1 MRFANTMILFL
12 AALAVAGGFLWTQM
26 AEPVVPAPV
35 GEPLIRFDASD
46 LGRIEME
53 RGEERGVLLPVNQV
67 WKLAEPVDDRLDTRA
82 GLVLFMGLNGL
93 ELRRT
98 LVGVDPEEY
107 GLGRR
112 GVRVVLRDHGG
123 GLMHELTVGHV
134 SPWEDEEDLPT
145 MYVQWHNGPQPEA
158 VHVVGGNLRTML
170 DRPFESLR
178 ARQALHL
185 PQPPLRIEIASG
197 HAVIELAREG
207 VNAPWRI
214 VRPLDERADQAA
226 VAHLLESLSVVEATE
241 LTAWEETSF
250 PVEDVV
256 RLRILTRAG
265 EVEEDLGDEG
275 EGGGEGADAGL
286 AELSFPERSPEV
298 EYRVGPPLVEAAFA
312 RLPGGNQGAGNAS
325 GKVVARFSDRRHDL
339 WLDEGVMELLSLDP
353 NEFRSRT
360 LADLDPVALERIVLR
375 DELGNTRLISM
386 EDGRWMVSR
395 HDGWER
401 ADAMVVRDA
410 VGAVNSTPVIG
421 FPDDA
426 PQDLSVFGFDFP
438 VLQAAFV
445 FRDGSVRRLAFARDE
460 EGLAFARFEDGPSVY
475 QVPEESSAVLPLS
488 VAHWR
493 SRRLFDFPAMDV
505 RQILLR
511 ESGRPEVALR
521 YNPMDNLWVA
531 FADGEDRSAGLDPAA
546 AAILAAGLE
555 GLTAAAWMT
564 DGTSQ
569 ALAALAEPTFDL
581 VITVVGLEDDG
592 SEADPRRV
600 RLRLAALPDDPRG
613 LLVGRI
619 DNQPEVF
626 LIREASLD
634 VLQLDLFP
642 EE

>member
-1 MRFANTMILFL
+1 MRFANTMILIL
-12 AALAVAGGFLWTQM
+12 AALAAAGGFLWTQM
-26 AEPVVPAPV
+26 AEPVEPAVV
-35 GEPLIRFDASD
+35 GEPLIRFDAAD
-46 LGRIEME
+46 LGRIDME
-53 RGEERGVLLPVNQV
+53 RGEEKGVLRPVNQV
-67 WKLAEPVDDRLDTRA
+67 WKLVEPVDDRLDTRA
-82 GLVLFMGLNGL
+82 ALTLFMGLNGL

-98 LVGVDPEEY
+98 LEGVDLEEF

-112 GVRVVLRDHGG
+112 GVRVALRDHDG
-123 GLMHELTVGHV
+123 GLMHELTLGHV
-134 SPWEDEEDLPT
+134 SPWEDDEDLPT
-145 MYVQWHNGPQPEA
+145 MYVQWHDGPQPQA
-158 VHVVGGNLRTML
+158 VHVVGGNLRTLL

-185 PQPPLRIEIASG
+185 PQPPLRIEIARG
-197 HAVIELAREG
+197 HAVIELARG
-207 VNAPWRI
+207 HANAPWRI
-214 VRPLDERADQAA
+214 VRPLDERADGDA
-226 VAHLLESLSVVEATE
+226 VAHLLESLSTMEAAE
-241 LTAWEETSF
+241 LTAWEETTF
-250 PVEDVV
+250 PVENVV

-265 EVEEDLGDEG
+265 SGGRDSDVEG
-275 EGGGEGADAGL
+275 EGEEEETVAVVP
-286 AELSFPERSPEV
+286 SFPERTPEV
-298 EYRVGPPLVEAAFA
+298 EYRVGPPLVDAAFA
-312 RLPGGNQGAGNAS
+312 RPPRENRGSGNAT

-339 WLDEGVMELLSLDP
+339 WLDEHVMELLSLDP

-360 LADLDPVALERIVLR
+360 LGDLDPATLERIVLR

-386 EDGRWMVSR
+386 EDGRWLVSR

-401 ADAMVVRDA
+401 ADALAVRDA
-410 VGAVNSTPVIG
+410 VGAVNTTPVIG

-426 PQDLSVFGFDFP
+426 PQDVSVFGFDFP

-445 FRDGSVRRLAFARDE
+445 FRDGSIRRLSFARDE
-460 EGLAFARFEDGPSVY
+460 EGLAYARFDDRPSVY
-475 QVPEESSAVLPLS
+475 QVPEESPQMLPLS

-531 FADGEDRSAGLDPAA
+531 FADGEDRSSDLDPAA

-555 GLTAAAWMT
+555 GLTAAAWVT
-564 DGTSQ
+564 DGTSE

-592 SEADPRRV
+592 SEAEPRRL

-619 DNQPEVF
+619 DNQPETF

-634 VLQLDLFP
+634 ILKLDWFP
-642 EE
+642 EED

>member
-1 MRFANTMILFL
+1 MRFANTIILFL
-12 AALAVAGGFLWTQM
+12 AALAAAGGFLWTQM
-26 AEPVVPAPV
+26 AEPVEPAPV
-35 GEPLIRFDASD
+35 GEPLIRFDAAD
-46 LGRIEME
+46 LGRIELE
-53 RGEERGVLLPVNQV
+53 RGEEKGVLRPVNQV
-67 WKLAEPVDDRLDTRA
+67 WKLVEPLEDRLDTRA
-82 GLVLFMGLNGL
+82 ALSLFMGLNGL

-98 LVGVDPEEY
+98 LEGGNLEEF

-112 GVRVVLRDHGG
+112 GVRVALRDHDG
-123 GLMHELTVGHV
+123 GLIHELTLGHV

-145 MYVQWHNGPQPEA
+145 MYVQWHDGPQPQA
-158 VHVVGGNLRTML
+158 VHVVGGNLRTLL

-197 HAVIELAREG
+197 HAVIELARG
-207 VNAPWRI
+207 DANASWRI
-214 VRPLDERADQAA
+214 VRPLEERADDNA
-226 VAHLLESLSVVEATE
+226 VAHLLESLSTVEAVD
-241 LTAWEETSF
+241 LTAWEDTTF
-250 PVEDVV
+250 PVENVV

-265 EVEEDLGDEG
+265 SGGKDSDGEG
-275 EGGGEGADAGL
+275 ESEEQEAVA
-286 AELSFPERSPEV
+286 AMPSFPERTPEV
-298 EYRVGPPLVEAAFA
+298 EYRVGPPLVDAAFA
-312 RLPGGNQGAGNAS
+312 RPPRENQGARSTA

-339 WLDEGVMELLSLDP
+339 WLDERVMELLSLDP
-353 NEFRSRT
+353 NEYRSRT
-360 LADLDPVALERIVLR
+360 LADLNPAMLERIILR
-375 DELGNTRLISM
+375 DEMGNTRLISM
-386 EDGRWMVSR
+386 EEGRWMVSR

-401 ADAMVVRDA
+401 ADATAVRDA
-410 VGAVNSTPVIG
+410 VSAVNTTPVIG

-438 VLQAAFV
+438 ELQAAFV
-445 FRDGSVRRLAFARDE
+445 FRDGAIRRLSFARDE
-460 EGLAFARFEDGPSVY
+460 EGLAYARFDDRPSVY
-475 QVPEESSAVLPLS
+475 QVPEESSQMLPLS

-531 FADGEDRSAGLDPAA
+531 FADGEDRSSDLDPAA

-564 DGTSQ
+564 EGTSE

-581 VITVVGLEDDG
+581 VVTVVGLDDDG
-592 SEADPRRV
+592 SEAEPRRL

-619 DNQPEVF
+619 DNQPETF

-642 EE
+642 EED